1 MKIQQIEAFLA
12 VCKYG
17 TFTQAAERTF
27 TTQPTI
33 SWQITSLE
41 KELGK
46 QLIIRGKG
54 IHYLTLTPEGRVFL
68 PQAEKWLRI
77 WQETED
83 LMELGGAE
91 QYHFSCAPSMCR
103 RLLPQIF
110 RKLRQVKPEC
120 EILLAGKN
128 TLDAYNEVEHG
139 RIDCA
144 LVCELLTF
152 DKVQILPLA
161 DEKMVFVCRKDS
173 KYHGTQR
180 IGSLNVEKQVFIVF
194 SNEGRTWQKHYF
206 GGKGKPLV
214 SATGIED
221 PVMLFIDQ
229 DAWALIPVSYLDK
242 FPDDF
247 MVCPVDSEPPPRRL
261 VLISQMPVRMDY
273 FEIIRQTLI
282 DNLCKIEGINILA

>member
-91 QYHFSCAPSMCR
+91 QYHFSCAPSM
-103 RLLPQIF
+103 
-110 RKLRQVKPEC
+110 
-120 EILLAGKN
+120 
-128 TLDAYNEVEHG
+128 
-139 RIDCA
+139 
-144 LVCELLTF
+144 
-152 DKVQILPLA
+152 
-161 DEKMVFVCRKDS
+161 
-173 KYHGTQR
+173 
-180 IGSLNVEKQVFIVF
+180 
-194 SNEGRTWQKHYF
+194 
-206 GGKGKPLV
+206 
-214 SATGIED
+214 
-221 PVMLFIDQ
+221 
-229 DAWALIPVSYLDK
+229 
-242 FPDDF
+242 
-247 MVCPVDSEPPPRRL
+247 
-261 VLISQMPVRMDY
+261 
-273 FEIIRQTLI
+273 
-282 DNLCKIEGINILA
+282 